1 MIFITGDVLN
11 SAGFDSISFCEKF
24 ETNILLVSSG
34 PPINAHKFS
43 LAKMTCEAQKQLAKM
58 EFLLGCF

>member
-24 ETNILLVSSG
+24 EIVGL
-34 PPINAHKFS
+34 FS
-43 LAKMTCEAQKQLAKM
+43 LPKMASEAQKLLHKM
-58 EFLLGCF
+58 NFY